1 MTFIFII
8 GAGMHDTDVTR
19 SKAQAEGGC
28 RAVGMAL
35 RGRLSGLVLM
45 AVVTTLSACA
55 SDDSDHAPGK
65 PSEGPLYIV
74 HSTIDTDDVRM
85 GYLVTTPSIEGDV
98 DVDVTQ
104 GIEIPGGGYMY
115 SPPEGDFVL
124 IGGSEAPTFTRYAL
138 GGDGRLEQGKTMS
151 LAGVGVNR
159 TYRHV
164 IFVNESQAY
173 FLDESQIQIVRFNPT
188 TMEIDHVIP
197 VDDFKCPEVETT
209 FGTPIRRE
217 DGFYFPRGCWD
228 QDVTSSGTSLVHL
241 DPETDEVTV
250 TQEERCM
257 GLQVGFLA
265 DSGHAYWFS
274 DHDASVEWTFQR
286 RDAPHDCALRLRAG
300 ESTFDPDWELDLR
313 DRTGGVS
320 AVAAAP
326 GRASKIWLKVFEPAA
341 FAGTVPVDEIAWGLK
356 AWRWGV
362 LDVESDDPV
371 DLDEDA
377 DLAVFYGYPITFEG
391 RAFSP
396 LVNED
401 FSRSTLVELTDSG
414 VKARVKVQGTLR
426 KIFRLR

>member
-1 MTFIFII
+1 MSKYRDASGCWAREI
-8 GAGMHDTDVTR
+8 GRRDTLAGF
-19 SKAQAEGGC
+19 
-28 RAVGMAL
+28 AL
-35 RGRLSGLVLM
+35 LAALSS
-45 AVVTTLSACA
+45 LSACT
-55 SDDSDHAPGK
+55 SDDVGGTSTPSD
-65 PSEGPLYIV
+65 GPVHVV
-74 HSTIDTDDVRM
+74 HSTIDTDDARM

-104 GIEIPGGGYMY
+104 GIEVPGGGYMY
-115 SPPEGDFVL
+115 APPDGNFVL
-124 IGGSEAPTFTRYAL
+124 IGGSEGPTFTRYEL
-138 GGDGRLEQGKTMS
+138 GADGRLRRGKS
-151 LAGVGVNR
+151 LSFANVGVTR

-164 IFVNESQAY
+164 LFVSESQAY

-188 TMEIDHVIP
+188 TMELDHAIP

-250 TQEERCM
+250 TQDERCM

-274 DHDASVEWTFQR
+274 DHDASVEWTYQQ

-300 ESTFDPDWELDLR
+300 ESTFDPEWELDLTKR
-313 DRTGGVS
+313 AAGVS
-320 AVAAAP
+320 AIAAAP
-326 GRASKIWLKVFEPAA
+326 AGGSKIWVKVFEQAA
-341 FAGTVPVDEIAWGLK
+341 FGGTVPVDEIPWGLP
-356 AWRWGV
+356 AWRWGA
-362 LDVESDDPV
+362 LDVESDEPV

-377 DLAVFYGYPITFEG
+377 DLVVFYGYPIAFEG

-396 LVNED
+396 VVNED
-401 FSRSTLVELTDSG
+401 FSRSTLIELAEGGIMERMT
-414 VKARVKVQGTLR
+414 VQGTLR